1 MSKGLFVTGT
11 GTDVGKTYVTALLVK
26 KLHDAG
32 YNIGYYKAAISGA
45 ENVTESDA
53 GYVRK
58 IAGLTQ
64 TDEEMLSYLYKTAVS
79 PHLASQLEGN
89 PVEKDVVVN
98 GFNRVAATHELV
110 TMEGSGGI
118 MCPIRYDDKAQYF
131 LEDIIQWLQLPT
143 IIIGHAG
150 LGTINSVVLT
160 VEYLR
165 HRHIPVKGI
174 ILNNYVGGTMEDDN
188 ITMIEAITKVPVL
201 GVVREGDTE
210 LAIEPSVLARLY
222 DELKA

>member
-58 IAGLTQ
+58 IAGLAQ
-64 TDEEMLSYLYKTAVS
+64 SDEEMLSYLYKTAVS

-188 ITMIEAITKVPVL
+188 IAMIEAITKVPVL
-201 GVVREGDTE
+201 GVVREGDME
-210 LAIEPSVLARLY
+210 LAIEPSVLASLY

>member
-58 IAGLTQ
+58 IAGLKQ
-64 TDEEMLSYLYKTAVS
+64 TDDELLSYLYKTAVS

-89 PVEKDVVVN
+89 PVEKDVVIN
-98 GFNRVAATHELV
+98 GFKRVAANHELV

-118 MCPIRYDDKAQYF
+118 MCPIRYDDTAQYF

-143 IIIGHAG
+143 IVIGHAG

-165 HRHIPVKGI
+165 HRQIPVKGI
-174 ILNNYVGGTMEDDN
+174 ILNNYVGGTMEVDN
-188 ITMIEAITKVPVL
+188 VTMIEALTNVPVL

-210 LAIEPSVLARLY
+210 LNIAPEVLVSLY
-222 DELKA
+222 DELPE

>member
-58 IAGLTQ
+58 IAGLAQ
-64 TDEEMLSYLYKTAVS
+64 SDEEMLSYLYKTAVS

-118 MCPIRYDDKAQYF
+118 MCPIRYDDNAQYF

-188 ITMIEAITKVPVL
+188 IAMIEAITKVPVL

-210 LAIEPSVLARLY
+210 LAIEASVLASLY
-222 DELKA
+222 AELKA

>member
-58 IAGLTQ
+58 IAGLAQ
-64 TDEEMLSYLYKTAVS
+64 SDEEMLSYLYKTAVS

-118 MCPIRYDDKAQYF
+118 MCPIRYDDNAHYF

-188 ITMIEAITKVPVL
+188 IAMIEAITKVPVL

-210 LAIEPSVLARLY
+210 LAIEPSVLASLY
-222 DELKA
+222 DELNA